1 MRRIIVCGLGPG
13 GTDRLTEASAAALAG
28 DAPVYLR
35 TARHPSADRAVGA
48 TSFDALY
55 DRAETFDEVYDTI
68 ADELVAAAEH
78 HERVVY
84 AVPGSPLV
92 LERSVRNLLARG
104 TADPGLDVEVLP
116 ALSFLDEAWA
126 RLGVD
131 PIDDGVRLVDGHRFA
146 VEAADQRGPLLVAHA
161 HADWVLSDIKLAI
174 DAGPEQRVIV
184 LQALGTADERVV
196 ELAWPDLD
204 RAVPADHLTTLYL
217 PEVAAPVGAELARSV
232 EMMGR
237 LRRDCPWDR
246 SQDHHSLRRFLIEEA
261 YEVVEAIDRL
271 PVGDDDGDGAGDGAG
286 DAAIELEE
294 ELGDL
299 WFQILFHA
307 ELAAEA
313 GWFTLADVASTL
325 TAKMIRRHP
334 HVYGDA
340 DASATASV
348 GGWEQLKAAE
358 KARASAM
365 DDIPAALPA
374 LARAEK
380 TLKRAAGAGAPAD
393 HGQLA
398 AVVES
403 LLPDGSDERE
413 VGLAM
418 LAVVERARSL
428 GVAAEEALR
437 RATVRAASRFRQ
449 LEAATGDGSTTGVIP
464 GAWVRG

>member
-1 MRRIIVCGLGPG
+1 MARITVCGLGPG
-13 GTDRLTEASAAALAG
+13 GADRLTEASTAALAG
-28 DAPVYLR
+28 DSPVYLR

-48 TSFDALY
+48 VSFDALY
-55 DRAETFDEVYDTI
+55 ERADTFDEVYDSI
-68 ADELVAAAEH
+68 ADELVAAAERH
-78 HERVVY
+78 DRVVY

-92 LERSVRNLLARG
+92 LERSVRNLLVRA
-104 TADPGLDVEVLP
+104 ADDSRFDVEVLP

-146 VEAADQRGPLLVAHA
+146 IEAADQRGPLLVAHA
-161 HADWVLSDIKLAI
+161 HADWVLSDIKLAL
-174 DAGPEQRVIV
+174 DAGPEQRVVV

-196 ELAWPDLD
+196 ELPWPELD
-204 RAVPADHLTTLYL
+204 RAVEADHLTTLYL

-232 EMMGR
+232 EMMAR

-246 SQDHHSLRRFLIEEA
+246 SQDHRTLRRFLIEEA

-271 PVGDDDGDGAGDGAG
+271 PVDGGDGADRPGAA
-286 DAAIELEE
+286 DAVVELEE

-307 ELAAEA
+307 QLATEA
-313 GWFTLADVASTL
+313 GWFTLADVAGTL
-325 TAKMIRRHP
+325 TDKMIRRHP

-340 DASATASV
+340 DASTSASV

-358 KARASAM
+358 KSRASAM

-393 HGQLA
+393 HGPLGA
-398 AVVES
+398 TVES
-403 LLPDGSDERE
+403 LLPDGSGERE
-413 VGLAM
+413 VGLAL
-418 LAVVERARSL
+418 LAVVGRARSL
-428 GVAAEEALR
+428 GVPAEEALR
-437 RATVRAASRFRQ
+437 RATVRAAARFRQ
-449 LEAATGDGSTTGVIP
+449 LEAAAGAPTG